1 MQDVLRCEMSNLPIK
16 FVPQDTFN
24 IDADDIQDLVDYIV
38 LLADCACG
46 GSINTK
52 LKEKELENGN

>member
-1 MQDVLRCEMSNLPIK
+1 MSNLPIK